1 VVFSPPAKA
10 EFDETRGK
18 PVLMTADPAFLKVK
32 RNDEAFVDGILILSK
47 GFRLLLKKKAG
58 LILPMLETVITDSA
72 DAHSNRMRAASAT
85 IELQH

>member
-47 GFRLLLKKKAG
+47 GFRLLLKKK
-58 LILPMLETVITDSA
+58 LD
-72 DAHSNRMRAASAT
+72 
-85 IELQH
+85 

>member
-1 VVFSPPAKA
+1 MVFSPPAKA

-47 GFRLLLKKKAG
+47 GFRLLLKKSWINLAHVG
-58 LILPMLETVITDSA
+58 DSN
-72 DAHSNRMRAASAT
+72 NR
-85 IELQH
+85 

>member
-18 PVLMTADPAFLKVK
+18 PVLMTADPAFSKVK

-47 GFRLLLKKKAG
+47 GFRLLLKKAG
-58 LILPMLETVITDSA
+58 LTLSILETVITDNA
-72 DAHSNRMRAASAT
+72 VAPSNRMRAVSAS